1 MRLPRPFYRLPV
13 RFDAAR
19 LQAELEALPDT
30 AWARHP
36 KEFEGNAS
44 IRLISVDG
52 AENDGMR
59 GVMRPTP
66 HLQAC
71 PYVRQV
77 LASFGVVWSRSR
89 FMRLSARSNVP
100 EHADTSYHW
109 FHRVRLHIPVITW
122 PEVTFSCGD
131 ESVHMAAG
139 EAWLFDNWRRHS
151 VVNPT
156 DHDRVHLV
164 ADTFGNSR
172 FWQYVVES
180 VEATQERAAAL
191 PSGIRCPGLDGAGR
205 AAAGAAAGRGRV
217 ARPGYRRRAARGAG
231 CAGDGREHHRST
243 RVCCSASA
251 ATGASSMR
259 CTARAPAASRPIAA
273 CWRRSM
279 TPRASSRT
287 AWS

>member
-1 MRLPRPFYRLPV
+1 
-13 RFDAAR
+13 
-19 LQAELEALPDT
+19 
-30 AWARHP
+30 
-36 KEFEGNAS
+36 
-44 IRLISVDG
+44 
-52 AENDGMR
+52 MR

-109 FHRVRLHIPVITW
+109 FHRVRMHIPVVTW
-122 PEVTFSCGD
+122 PEVRFSCGD

-172 FWQYVVES
+172 FWQHVAQSAGV
-180 VEATQERAAAL
+180 AAGPAAAL
-191 PSGIRCPGLDGAGR
+191 PTGARCAGADGAGR
-205 AAAGAAAGRGRV
+205 LAARAATGGGRA
-217 ARPGYRRRAARGAG
+217 ARPGPHRRAARSRRMR
-231 CAGDGREHHRST
+231 RERPRMFRST
-243 RVCCSASA
+243 RAAARLLSRLAPGLCAARRERSRRRDLSRSAP
-251 ATGASSMR
+251 
-259 CTARAPAASRPIAA
+259 RAPGRLATR
-273 CWRRSM
+273 
-279 TPRASSRT
+279 SRT
-287 AWS
+287 ASS